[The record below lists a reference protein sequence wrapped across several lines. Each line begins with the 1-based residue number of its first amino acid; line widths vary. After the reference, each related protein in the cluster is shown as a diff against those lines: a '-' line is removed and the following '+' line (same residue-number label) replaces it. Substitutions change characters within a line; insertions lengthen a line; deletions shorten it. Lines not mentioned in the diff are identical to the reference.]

1 MIWKTKL
8 LGFILLLILVILIIS
23 IFLIS
28 KLSGDSDINDHKNLI
43 MANYILLFIILF
55 LYMGYL
61 LAIGNFTNG
70 INIQFIILIILI
82 LIGLILTLVYLIE
95 RNNKDIVNK
104 SFVMGSL
111 SYIITLIIMIL
122 IYQIIFVNINSN
134 LKLLCDKFI
143 NKNRYK
149 NNILNDNMNMNDN
162 RYNNNNMNVNNN
174 DYYNDN
180 NGNNN
185 NNNMNDYNNM
195 E

>member
-8 LGFILLLILVILIIS
+8 LGFILLLILVIIIIS

-28 KLSGDSDINDHKNLI
+28 KLSGDSDINDYKNLI
-43 MANYILLFIILF
+43 MANYILLFVILF

-61 LAIGNFTNG
+61 LAIGNFANG
-70 INIQFIILIILI
+70 INIQIIILIILI

-122 IYQIIFVNINSN
+122 IY
-134 LKLLCDKFI
+134 
-143 NKNRYK
+143 
-149 NNILNDNMNMNDN
+149 
-162 RYNNNNMNVNNN
+162 
-174 DYYNDN
+174 
-180 NGNNN
+180 
-185 NNNMNDYNNM
+185 
-195 E
+195 